1 MRIRLTH
8 TFRIVCFALAPLLMV
23 ALGMV
28 ASVQGQSTELDES
41 PVPGESNMMNVA
53 SWERRILEGG
63 TDYIT
68 LNIRT
73 DRLPVNIREGTAN
86 SDCVGFTSDSAM
98 YEIVWNRRSISE
110 DESLRLFFVSG
121 GDTTLA
127 IRQPNGRWLC
137 SDDSYQTIHPTVNI
151 THPRTGSYLI
161 WVGAKTRNSN
171 VDGRLYVTLQ
181 DDYTP
186 RVGDYPTEPTERF
199 MTTNPGSGS
208 SDAQIIYVDS
218 YNTTSGCEISLDLRF
233 TGMTGEAIRV
243 RVVPVVGTRVV
254 QQEALLV
261 EMIPD
266 NFVAIYDYSVDGEPP
281 VDVRFRWNNLDS
293 DVRTFKVEV
302 VLEQQTRNNWQ
313 SLTSYRTPTPVCR
326 Q

>member
-1 MRIRLTH
+1 MCIRLTH
-8 TFRIVCFALAPLLMV
+8 TIRIVCFALAPLLMV
-23 ALGMV
+23 ALGMTL
-28 ASVQGQSTELDES
+28 SVQGQSIELDEF
-41 PVPGESNMMNVA
+41 PAPRESDMMNEA
-53 SWERRILEGG
+53 SWDRRVLEGG

-68 LNIRT
+68 LNILA
-73 DRLPVNIREGTAN
+73 DRLQVSIRESTEN
-86 SDCVGFTSDSAM
+86 SDCAGFTSDSAM

-110 DESLRLFFVSG
+110 DESLRLFFVSAE
-121 GDTTLA
+121 DTTLA
-127 IRQPNGRWLC
+127 VRQPNGRWLC
-137 SDDSYQTIHPTVNI
+137 NDDSYETIHPTVDI
-151 THPRTGSYLI
+151 TRPRTGSYLI

-171 VDGRLYVTLQ
+171 VDGSLYVTMHG
-181 DDYTP
+181 DYTP
-186 RVGDYPTEPTERF
+186 RVGDYPVAAGDF
-199 MTTNPGSGS
+199 MTINPGSGS

-233 TGMTGEAIRV
+233 TGMTGETIRV

-266 NFVAIYDYSVDGEPP
+266 SFVAIYDYSGLGESPI
-281 VDVRFRWNNLDS
+281 DVRFRWNNLDS

-302 VLEQQTRNNWQ
+302 VLEQQTRNSWQ
-313 SLTSYRTPTPVCR
+313 SLTSYRTSTAVCR